1 MSTKAQL
8 EQAIDQAAG
17 DPHSAPTSRS
27 QSGRSW
33 PGRSVRTL
41 RVLKLA
47 DQGEYDEREEY
58 YSQ

>member
-8 EQAIDQAAG
+8 EQAIDQAVEILTPAYKPESEREKLARAIG
-17 DPHSAPTSRS
+17 
-27 QSGRSW
+27 
-33 PGRSVRTL
+33 RTL